1 MNEEARRRYEEELK
15 IDEERLRKEIN
26 DNPDM
31 YDVTLPEKS
40 YKKVWDGIRE
50 NEAKEAEEKELIRL
64 GRIYRRKRK
73 NRKYLIL
80 AAVMVFVLALGITSV
95 GGPEKVFERVTWM
108 LAERE
113 QTNIDSDSECIK
125 PLTGVDEEGVYEEI
139 EEKFGFL
146 PVRLNHL
153 PAEIE
158 YQGSTIG
165 DKIQGVSLIY
175 GHDDKADIAYII
187 RPNYRESSLGTDM
200 EDTKIQE
207 YQLMVNGIEVQI
219 KRYRIEETEEN
230 KWSVE
235 FLYQDVQYFLRIL
248 GMEQEEV
255 EETLNNLYFP

>member
-95 GGPEKVFERVTWM
+95 GGPEKVFDTFKIM
-108 LAERE
+108 TMGRE
-113 QTNIDSDSECIK
+113 HVQINSNEDVEI
-125 PLTGVDEEGVYEEI
+125 VDYVNEEAVYEAI

-153 PAEIE
+153 PSRVV
-158 YQGSTIG
+158 YQESIVGEE
-165 DKIQGVSLIY
+165 IQGVNLIY
-175 GHDDKADIAYII
+175 GHKDEADIIYMV
-187 RPNYRESSLGTDM
+187 RPNYREGSLGTDM
-200 EDTKIQE
+200 EDTKIQG
-207 YQLMVNGIEVQI
+207 YQLSVNGIEVRI
-219 KRYRIEETEEN
+219 KQYRIEETEEN

-235 FLYQDVQYFLRIL
+235 FEYQDVQYFLRIL

-255 EETLNNLYFP
+255 EEILNNLYFP

>member
-95 GGPEKVFERVTWM
+95 GGPEKVFESMIWM
-108 LAERE
+108 IGERE
-113 QTNIDSDSECIK
+113 QRGVHSEDIE
-125 PLTGVDEEGVYEEI
+125 PTLYVAEEEVYEEI

-158 YQGSTIG
+158 YQGSTVG
-165 DKIQGVSLIY
+165 EKIQGVSLIY

-200 EDTKIQE
+200 EDIKIQE
-207 YQLMVNGIEVQI
+207 YEILVSDMEITIDQ
-219 KRYRIEETEEN
+219 YRVEKTGESR
-230 KWSVE
+230 WSAE
-235 FLYQDVQYFLRIL
+235 FVYQDVQYFLRIL

-255 EETLNNLYFP
+255 EEILNNLYFP

>member
-95 GGPEKVFERVTWM
+95 GGPEKVFDTFKIM
-108 LAERE
+108 TMGRE
-113 QTNIDSDSECIK
+113 HVQINSNEDVEI
-125 PLTGVDEEGVYEEI
+125 VDYVNEEAVYEAI
-139 EEKFGFL
+139 EEKFGFNPVKLEYL
-146 PVRLNHL
+146 PK
-153 PAEIE
+153 EIE
-158 YQGSTIG
+158 YQGSTVG
-165 DKIQGVSLIY
+165 EKIQGVSLIY
-175 GHDDKADIAYII
+175 GHDDKTNIVYII

-200 EDTKIQE
+200 EDIKIQE
-207 YQLMVNGIEVQI
+207 YEILVSDMEIRIDQ
-219 KRYRIEETEEN
+219 YRVEKTGESR
-230 KWSVE
+230 WSAE
-235 FLYQDVQYFLRIL
+235 FVYQDVQYFLRIL

-255 EETLNNLYFP
+255 EEILNNLYFP

>member
-15 IDEERLRKEIN
+15 IDEERLRREIN

-95 GGPEKVFERVTWM
+95 GGPEKVFDTFKIM
-108 LAERE
+108 TMGRE
-113 QTNIDSDSECIK
+113 HVQINSNEDVEI
-125 PLTGVDEEGVYEEI
+125 VDYVNEEAVYEAI

-165 DKIQGVSLIY
+165 EKIQEVNVIY
-175 GHDDKADIAYII
+175 GHDDKADIVYII

-200 EDTKIQE
+200 EDIKIQE
-207 YQLMVNGIEVQI
+207 YEILVNDIEMRIDQ
-219 KRYRIEETEEN
+219 YRVEEMEESR
-230 KWSVE
+230 WSAE
-235 FLYQDVQYFLRIL
+235 FVYQDVQYFLHIM

-255 EETLNNLYFP
+255 EEILNNLYFP